1 MFKKLVDFFKN
12 LFKPRAKKY
21 EGENPYKYDYN
32 TKPQDE
38 TWKDKVDEKLADLE
52 SGLNDDLKKK
62 VSNPSPTPQPSDL
75 KPMDP
80 VLPVDFTVHTD
91 LIDMLIGRGFN
102 EFARGLYRKE
112 VGESIFEVN
121 LVDQTVVKV
130 MGLTNVSAGFSTGH
144 DGVLKVDRFLNKH
157 ML

>member
-38 TWKDKVDEKLADLE
+38 TWKDKMDEKLADLE

-80 VLPVDFTVHTD
+80 V
-91 LIDMLIGRGFN
+91 IN
-102 EFARGLYRKE
+102 
-112 VGESIFEVN
+112 
-121 LVDQTVVKV
+121 
-130 MGLTNVSAGFSTGH
+130 TG
-144 DGVLKVDRFLNKH
+144 
-157 ML
+157 